1 MKINEGGGGRG
12 GEVRGRGKTKN
23 KFLKKYP
30 VCLHSKLA

>member
-1 MKINEGGGGRG
+1 MKINEGGGGEGRG
-12 GEVRGRGKTKN
+12 GWGKGKTKN